1 MMSKSIPGLLTV
13 VILVYALMASR
24 TPLKGQ
30 PKSNTNPMLSVVQGV
45 SGGVSRGDGLSFRL
59 NTNVWGRTDIT
70 LCIRIKLVDNCNHG
84 PISNSI
90 VYAMHFRLWK
100 LILWTKRLALKEIG
114 KIKLQYGWPYFYLY
128 WKMHNKHVNDC
139 THPHIRVFLDTSFH
153 FKVVDMDTFYL
164 FKNIGIGY
172 I

>member
-30 PKSNTNPMLSVVQGV
+30 PKSNTNPILSVVQGV

-84 PISNSI
+84 PICNSI

-114 KIKLQYGWPYFYLY
+114 KSNSNTVGPTFIYTEKCIIIAHIHIYVYFLIHRFTLRSST
-128 WKMHNKHVNDC
+128 W
-139 THPHIRVFLDTSFH
+139 THFTYSRT
-153 FKVVDMDTFYL
+153 
-164 FKNIGIGY
+164 
-172 I
+172 